1 MLDTVAELPLL
12 AQYLRARR
20 EQVSP
25 TDVGLR
31 PSGRRRTPG
40 LRREELATI
49 AGVSIDYLV
58 RLEQGRDTNPSP
70 AVLAALASALRL
82 TPREHHH
89 LVGLAAQTNNPGY
102 CPGGIVAEQAVP
114 ATVRALLERLEPGPA
129 FVVGPYADVLAW
141 TPTWE
146 RIAAP
151 MGFLDDPLPNLAR
164 YVFLYPDATSVY
176 GDWDAAADEQ
186 ASLLR
191 GASLPWRDDSGFIA
205 LLAELEAVP
214 AFATRWSAHQVTDK
228 RRGTKTL
235 VHPDLGQLQI
245 DYEALLLGDD
255 SGQRLYA
262 WLPADAATAKAFD
275 QGAAATPVSPAQL
288 RVVGEG

>member
-1 MLDTVAELPLL
+1 MLVAVADLPLL

-40 LRREELATI
+40 LRREELATL

-70 AVLAALASALRL
+70 AVLASLADALRL
-82 TPREHHH
+82 TPRERHH
-89 LVGLAAQTNNPGY
+89 LVGLAAQTNNPGF

-114 ATVRALLERLEPGPA
+114 STVRALLERLEPGPA
-129 FVVGPYADVLAW
+129 FVTGPYGDVLAW

-151 MGFLDDPLPNLAR
+151 MGFLDDALPNLAR
-164 YVFLYPDATSVY
+164 FVFAHPAARSVY
-176 GDWDAAADEQ
+176 ADWDAAADEQ
-186 ASLLR
+186 ASVLR
-191 GASLPWRDDSGFIA
+191 GASLPWRDDAGFTA
-205 LLAELEAVP
+205 LLAELEAIP
-214 AFATRWSAHQVTDK
+214 AFAERWSAHHVTEK
-228 RRGTKTL
+228 RRGTKAL
-235 VHPDLGQLQI
+235 LHPDLGPLQI
-245 DYEALLLGDD
+245 DYEVLLLGDD

-262 WLPADAATAKAFD
+262 WLPADAATAVAFQRD
-275 QGAAATPVSPAQL
+275 AAATPVSPAQL
-288 RVVGEG
+288 RVVGEA